1 MYVSSHTNINI
12 YIYIYKKNV
21 AVAFLVRNRR
31 ECAFML
37 HESKGRKKKKRT
49 EVIDKKRFNLKVRVN
64 INQVCTW
71 EVIRQDCPE

>member
-1 MYVSSHTNINI
+1 
-12 YIYIYKKNV
+12 
-21 AVAFLVRNRR
+21 
-31 ECAFML
+31 ML
-37 HESKGRKKKKRT
+37 HESKGMLNEKKGKKKKKRT